1 MTVKEVGEYNCTQ
14 MKILQSWFIIVYC
27 INPCPLP
34 PTSDQERISPF
45 NINTISSIEK
55 CQLELLVDLISNFQ
69 IDVIRI
75 VCQRVK
81 RITNEVVGVNG
92 LKMEYIHC
100 MSTAWGVS
108 YTNFV
113 EENTKSNSYRDHE
126 DQENVFWNNAE
137 TGQNTNIH
145 LQLNFCPTTENFLSD
160 REKLSAILLI
170 SVTSRWNFPQ
180 KKNVAL
186 VRM

>member
-14 MKILQSWFIIVYC
+14 IKILQSWLIIIYC
-27 INPCPLP
+27 INPGPLP
-34 PTSDQERISPF
+34 PTSDQKRISPF
-45 NINTISSIEK
+45 NFNTIWSIEV
-55 CQLELLVDLISNFQ
+55 VDLISNFQ
-69 IDVIRI
+69 IDVITI

-92 LKMEYIHC
+92 LKMGYIHR
-100 MSTAWGVS
+100 MSTAWRVS

-126 DQENVFWNNAE
+126 DQENVFWNNAV

-160 REKLSAILLI
+160 REKLLAILLI
-170 SVTSRWNFPQ
+170 SVTSRWNFPR

>member
-1 MTVKEVGEYNCTQ
+1 MPLTSHEWPGENFSFQYQYNI
-14 MKILQSWFIIVYC
+14 KHR
-27 INPCPLP
+27 
-34 PTSDQERISPF
+34 SDA
-45 NINTISSIEK
+45 NIEK

-160 REKLSAILLI
+160 REKLLAILLI
-170 SVTSRWNFPQ
+170 SVTSRWNFPR

>member
-1 MTVKEVGEYNCTQ
+1 
-14 MKILQSWFIIVYC
+14 
-27 INPCPLP
+27 
-34 PTSDQERISPF
+34 
-45 NINTISSIEK
+45 
-55 CQLELLVDLISNFQ
+55 
-69 IDVIRI
+69 
-75 VCQRVK
+75 
-81 RITNEVVGVNG
+81 
-92 LKMEYIHC
+92 